1 MELKNLLKKPNKD
14 EPAKLSKTKTAVA
27 EMLLDDELLKMVA
40 GGTSTNLHAYPPRGK
55 GDKSDIL

>member
-1 MELKNLLKKPNKD
+1 MKNPFKRNKQKD
-14 EPAKLSKTKTAVA
+14 EAEGLPKTKAA
-27 EMLLDDELLKMVA
+27 LAKMLLDDELLKMVA